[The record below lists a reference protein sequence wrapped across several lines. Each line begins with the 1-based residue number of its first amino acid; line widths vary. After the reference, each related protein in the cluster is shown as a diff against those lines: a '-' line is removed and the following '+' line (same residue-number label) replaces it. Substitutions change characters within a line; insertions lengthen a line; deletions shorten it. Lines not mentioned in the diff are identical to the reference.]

1 MGNSPGDESGNSLKA
16 VFRVLPLSD
25 LTAKK
30 SLPMIR
36 PFSRVFILI
45 VCFASVALADDF
57 KTIDGK
63 EYKNVK
69 VRRVEPDGIVL
80 SSKSGISKVYFTELP
95 KEVQERF
102 HYGPE
107 NATAQAKEQRAQANV
122 SATAN
127 PPLQPSSTA
136 AIDSQGPADLM
147 SHAESALRRGQFAQS
162 AELLNRIV
170 SEHPASQQAQTVY
183 DLRSFL
189 RDKELTQSGPLTAS
203 EAQRLRS
210 TMDALDNIRRGY
222 RTATPEKRR
231 ALEAIFGAEM
241 FQNTDNGLG
250 SLSSSAAKLRDAR
263 DRAR

>member
-1 MGNSPGDESGNSLKA
+1 MKTLALFLILCFGSL
-16 VFRVLPLSD
+16 
-25 LTAKK
+25 
-30 SLPMIR
+30 
-36 PFSRVFILI
+36 
-45 VCFASVALADDF
+45 ALADDF

-63 EYKNVK
+63 DYKNVK
-69 VRRVEPDGIVL
+69 VKRVEPDGIVL
-80 SSKSGISKVYFTELP
+80 SSKSGISKVYFIELP

-102 HYGPE
+102 HYEPGK
-107 NATAQAKEQRAQANV
+107 AAAS

-127 PPLQPSSTA
+127 PQLQPSSTA

-170 SEHPASQQAQTVY
+170 SEHPASRQAQTVY

-189 RDKELTQSGPLTAS
+189 RDKELTLSGPLTAND
-203 EAQRLRS
+203 AQRLRS

-222 RTATPEKRR
+222 RTAPPEKRW

-250 SLSSSAAKLRDAR
+250 SLSSSAAKLRDAT